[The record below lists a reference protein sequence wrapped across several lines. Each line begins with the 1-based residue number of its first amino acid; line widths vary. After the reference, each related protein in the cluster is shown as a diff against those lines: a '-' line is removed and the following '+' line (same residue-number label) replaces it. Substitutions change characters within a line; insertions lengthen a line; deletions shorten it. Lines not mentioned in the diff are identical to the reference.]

1 MRLAIDVADAAAII
15 GLTLRESAYMAS
27 ILVVEDDAALRQL
40 FERMLVRDGH
50 EVTMAADGAK
60 ALKLIET
67 ALFDVV
73 ITDLIMP
80 EMEGLSLLREL
91 RAKKSPLKI
100 IAMSGGGRGSATD
113 YLEMAKMLGAAATL
127 PKPFTHRAAHRH
139 RNRTQC

>member
-1 MRLAIDVADAAAII
+1 
-15 GLTLRESAYMAS
+15 MAS

-50 EVTMAADGAK
+50 EVTIAADGAK

-67 ALFDVV
+67 TVFDVV
-73 ITDLIMP
+73 ITDLVMP

-91 RAKKSPLKI
+91 RKRKSPLRI

-127 PKPFTHRAAHRH
+127 PKPFTHQQLTDTIESVLTAK
-139 RNRTQC
+139 